1 MMQRVLLLTLPV
13 LIIAAKAN
21 DSIVAVPQTQQQES
35 DQLLPEGEK
44 RIRHGI
50 ILLGTLCQRM
60 GEIKNHDSA
69 EAAVPHMM
77 RICEELKIWSQSFT
91 NLPPVSSLEIQVY
104 EERYLPAIR
113 KINQLMEAQADRLAA
128 AEYYGSRNLPAALV
142 RIAQINQ

>member
-21 DSIVAVPQTQQQES
+21 DSIVAVPQTQQEEA

-44 RIRHGI
+44 RIRRGI

-60 GEIKNHDSA
+60 GEIKNRDSA

>member
-1 MMQRVLLLTLPV
+1 MRRILLLTLPV
-13 LIIAAKAN
+13 ILVTANAN
-21 DSIVAVPQTQQQES
+21 DSIVAVQQTQQQES

-44 RIRHGI
+44 RIRRGI

-60 GEIKNHDSA
+60 GEIKDHDSA
-69 EAAVPHMM
+69 EAAVPHVM
-77 RICEELKIWSQSFT
+77 RLCEELQTWAQSFT
-91 NLPPVSSLEIQVY
+91 SLPPVSSLEIQVY

-113 KINQLMEAQADRLAA
+113 KINQLMETQADRLAA